1 MTNHRLLN
9 SRALIL
15 APLTLL
21 LFIAVACGGTAGT
34 PVIVEK
40 EVVKEVI
47 KEVPIIQ
54 EVIKEVAVTATP
66 AQQRHRKCFPNMAGS
81 ST

>member
-40 EVVKEVI
+40 EVI